1 MNKYAKVENFINI
14 LGRLNPEVQFK
25 IDDID
30 SIAVKGRNPRYLKLP
45 RGYEYD
51 VKLKAITNNGSKF
64 NIIHE

>member
-1 MNKYAKVENFINI
+1 MNKYEKVENFINI

-51 VKLKAITNNGSKF
+51 VKLKAITNNGIKF
-64 NIIHE
+64 NVIHE

>member
-30 SIAVKGRNPRYLKLP
+30 SIDVKGRNPRYLKLP

-51 VKLKAITNNGSKF
+51 VKLKAITNNGIKF

>member
-51 VKLKAITNNGSKF
+51 AKLKAITNNGIKF
-64 NIIHE
+64 NVIHE

>member
-30 SIAVKGRNPRYLKLP
+30 SRAVKGRNPRYLKLP

-51 VKLKAITNNGSKF
+51 VKLKAITNNGIKF

>member
-45 RGYEYD
+45 RDYEYD
-51 VKLKAITNNGSKF
+51 VKLKAITNNGIKF